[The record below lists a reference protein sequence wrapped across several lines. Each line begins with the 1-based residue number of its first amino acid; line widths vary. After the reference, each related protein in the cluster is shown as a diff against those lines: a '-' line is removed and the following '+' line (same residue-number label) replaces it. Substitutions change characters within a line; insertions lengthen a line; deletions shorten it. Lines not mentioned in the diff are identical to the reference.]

1 MNTTSEFVG
10 HISMGMTIDEMM
22 ERAERLRAGD
32 RFVEAEEA
40 CKKVLARKRSHA
52 GAKKL
57 LEQLGP
63 LVARARDAE
72 KLVRDLSE
80 HNPGDASCHV
90 NLADVM
96 MSLGKIEEAVCGYCR
111 GLMIK
116 ADLVYADFKLGRAL
130 AALAESNGEG
140 KSKRKAQTD
149 SNDSEVF
156 QRLSRLV
163 SEIGR
168 REEALYA
175 YRAAVQGDEEIPD
188 AFNTLGNFLVS
199 RDLNDEALRAYARA
213 IQLKPDEA
221 MFHYNRGIPL
231 KALGRWEECEAAY
244 RKSIELRPD
253 YAEAMNNLGILLLER
268 GRGEESVAIL
278 RRAIEINPEFAG
290 AFHNLGNSL
299 RELGR
304 AEEALVALRR
314 ATALHPHY
322 PGAYN
327 TAGIA
332 LLMMGRVGEAMESY
346 RKALSLSP
354 TDVMTHS
361 NLLFAMHFS
370 ADCDAE
376 AIYKEARAWDEQHG
390 KPLRRLRKLRP
401 NDRNPERRLRVGYVS
416 PDLGKHVV
424 GYNLLPLLAEHDP
437 EQVET
442 YCYNSLTRPDEI
454 TAQLKAESTAWRE
467 VAFLSDEQLAEQVR
481 ADAIDILVD
490 LSLFTG
496 GNRLRTFA
504 MVPAPVQITYL
515 GYCSTS
521 GVDGMHYRFSD
532 PHLDPPDA
540 ELKWY
545 SEETIRLPETY
556 WCYSPGGVAPDASP
570 LPADEKGFV
579 TFGCLNQFP
588 KDSNAALNLWWEIL
602 KRVQN
607 SRMIVHAPPGE
618 YLKDVQEKIKQAD
631 VDPARVEFVG
641 RQSWDGY
648 MRTCHRIDI
657 GLDPFPY
664 NGGITTCDMMWMGV
678 PIVSLSGGTA
688 VGRGGRSIL
697 CNVGLPEL
705 VAYDREQYA
714 KIAAELAADLGKVR
728 ELRKTLRE
736 RMKASPLMNAPRF
749 AKHVEAA
756 YRQTW
761 RKWCANGSA

>member
-1 MNTTSEFVG
+1 
-10 HISMGMTIDEMM
+10 MTIDEMTS
-22 ERAERLRAGD
+22 RAERLRAAD
-32 RFVEAEEA
+32 RFVEAEDA
-40 CKKVLARKRSHA
+40 CRKILSRKRTHA

-57 LEQLGP
+57 LEELGP

-72 KLVRDLSE
+72 KLVRDLCE
-80 HNPGDASCHV
+80 HNPGDAACHV

-96 MSLGKIEEAVCGYCR
+96 MSLGRIEEAVCEYCR

-116 ADLVYADFKLGRAL
+116 ADLVHADYKLGRAL
-130 AALAESNGEG
+130 AALAESNGDANAR
-140 KSKRKAQTD
+140 RKGMKD
-149 SNDSEVF
+149 VDRLEF
-156 QRLSRLV
+156 FEPLSRLV
-163 SEIGR
+163 SEMGR
-168 REEALYA
+168 REEVLHA
-175 YRAAVQGDEEIPD
+175 YRAAVQGDEDIPD

-199 RDLNDEALRAYARA
+199 RDLHDESLRAYARA
-213 IQLKPDEA
+213 IQLKPGEP

-244 RKSIELRPD
+244 RKAIELRPD
-253 YAEAMNNLGILLLER
+253 YTEAMNNLGILLLER
-268 GRGEESVAIL
+268 GRAEESVEIL
-278 RRAIEINPEFAG
+278 KRATEINPDFAG

-314 ATALHPHY
+314 AMELHPHY

-332 LLMMGRVGEAMESY
+332 LLNIGRVREAMESY

-354 TDVMTHS
+354 GDVMTHS

-376 AIYKEARAWDEQHG
+376 AIHKEARAWDAQHG
-390 KPLRRLRKLRP
+390 KPLRLLRKPHTNRRDP
-401 NDRNPERRLRVGYVS
+401 DRRLRVGYVS

-424 GYNLLPLLAEHDP
+424 GYNLLPLLAQHDP
-437 EQVET
+437 EQVES
-442 YCYNSLTRPDEI
+442 YCYSSLTRPDEI
-454 TAQLKAESTAWRE
+454 TAQLQAESTIWRE
-467 VAFLSDEQLAEQVR
+467 VAFLSDEQLADQIR
-481 ADAIDILVD
+481 ADSIDILVD
-490 LSLFTG
+490 LSLYTG

-504 MVPAPVQITYL
+504 IVPAPVQITYL

-532 PHLDPPDA
+532 PHLDPPDTD
-540 ELKWY
+540 LQWC

-556 WCYSPGGVAPDASP
+556 WCYSPGGIAPAASP

-579 TFGCLNQFP
+579 TFGCMNQFP
-588 KDSNAALNLWWEIL
+588 KDSEPALNLWWEIL

-607 SRMIVHAPPGE
+607 SRLIIHAPAGD
-618 YLKDVQEKIKQAD
+618 YLNDVQQKIAQSG

-641 RQSWDGY
+641 RQSWDAY

-678 PIVSLSGGTA
+678 PIVTLSGGTA

-697 CNVGLPEL
+697 CNVGLPEM
-705 VAYDREQYA
+705 VAYDRGQYV
-714 KIAAELAADLGKVR
+714 KIAAELAEDLSR
-728 ELRKTLRE
+728 MRDLRKTLRE
-736 RMKASPLMNAPRF
+736 RMKSSPLMNAPRF
-749 AKHVEAA
+749 AKHVEKA
-756 YRQTW
+756 YREAW
-761 RKWCANGSA
+761 KRWCANGKETD